1 MACSARGKLSESGPN
16 LHRVNKKRTG
26 RCTPSLYLDPHQN
39 LFPHGRPGEDSV
51 CFINKAELETC
62 SCALLPL
69 RPNSPWGR
77 SHKLGDGA
85 LGTPGAQDQE
95 QVIFSLMKVT
105 SSVFLRRHQL
115 FAVLQRALGSKSC
128 RAQPSF
134 PWIRPAGRHMHEDA
148 SCKKHAH
155 RFRTVGMLCTAK
167 SGSEESLP
175 TVALCTHDRRPVVPA
190 AQKLG
195 HADDVG

>member
-1 MACSARGKLSESGPN
+1 MSVLLIEQSLKHVRARCCPCDLG
-16 LHRVNKKRTG
+16 
-26 RCTPSLYLDPHQN
+26 
-39 LFPHGRPGEDSV
+39 
-51 CFINKAELETC
+51 
-62 SCALLPL
+62 
-69 RPNSPWGR
+69 NSPWGR

-95 QVIFSLMKVT
+95 NVIFSLMKVT
-105 SSVFLRRHQL
+105 SSVFFLRRHQL
-115 FAVLQRALGSKSC
+115 LAVLQRALGSKSC

-134 PWIRPAGRHMHEDA
+134 PWIRPAGRHMREDA
-148 SCKKHAH
+148 SCKKQAH

-195 HADDVG
+195 HADDVD